1 MWQSEQHAGIQSGD
15 PRRNEYRKIA
25 SLADSFSQQVEE
37 IENLPEVELKRE
49 IKFTYARMVKEEKNN
64 EIVEGENQ
72 GNPLIAQVK
81 DYVFHHLH
89 GAIQVQDIA
98 QALQVNPDY
107 LSHLFSTSENITM
120 IEYIQQ
126 KG

>member
-1 MWQSEQHAGIQSGD
+1 MSTEKSF
-15 PRRNEYRKIA
+15 

-37 IENLPEVELKRE
+37 IENLPEVEAFKRE

-89 GAIQVQDIA
+89 GGDTGTGYCTGAAGESGLSLASIQHQ
-98 QALQVNPDY
+98 
-107 LSHLFSTSENITM
+107 
-120 IEYIQQ
+120 
-126 KG
+126 